1 MKKLRIVTLMVI
13 SFIVSTGFA
22 QQLQKQ
28 EKKNKIF
35 EKKLSFLKENLM
47 LNKDESKDFENLYLD
62 YHNEKQKLKK
72 QLKEEVFGKI
82 KKVNVNDLSE
92 KEQVLIIEQ
101 KLQIDKKRFEL
112 NNNFTKN
119 LLQILAPVKVI
130 RYYQL
135 ERQFNKRLLKRMREK
150 HNKKISKHKRLN
162 K

>member
-35 EKKLSFLKENLM
+35 EKKLSFFKENLM
-47 LNKDESKDFENLYLD
+47 LNKDESKDFETLYLD

-92 KEQVLIIEQ
+92 KDQVLIIER

-119 LLQILAPVKVI
+119 LLQILPPVKVI

-150 HNKKISKHKRLN
+150 HNKKINKHKRLN

>member
-28 EKKNKIF
+28 ERKNKII
-35 EKKLSFLKENLM
+35 EKKLSFFKENLM
-47 LNKDESKDFENLYLD
+47 LNKDESKAFETLYLD
-62 YHNEKQKLKK
+62 YHSEKQKLKG

-82 KKVNVNDLSE
+82 KEGNVNDLSE
-92 KEQVLIIEQ
+92 KDQVLLIER

-112 NNNFTKN
+112 NQGFTKD
-119 LLQILAPVKVI
+119 LLKIFPPAKVI

-135 ERQFNKRLLKRMREK
+135 ERKFNKRLLKRMREK
-150 HNKKISKHKRLN
+150 HNKRSKKHNRLN
-162 K
+162 